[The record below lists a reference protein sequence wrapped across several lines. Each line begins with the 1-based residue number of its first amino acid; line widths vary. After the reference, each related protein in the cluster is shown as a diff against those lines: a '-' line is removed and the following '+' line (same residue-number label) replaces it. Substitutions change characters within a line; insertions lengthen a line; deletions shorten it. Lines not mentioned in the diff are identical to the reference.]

1 MSLRD
6 YYIEKNTGESGPL
19 KGPDSWAI
27 EYINVGRA
35 RSILEAID
43 DNASGFVTVHEVNNF
58 TRKRL
63 RDWRCALS
71 SLTYKGNSFTQIKAS
86 PTL

>member
-6 YYIEKNTGESGPL
+6 HYTEENTGEAGPV

-43 DNASGFVTVHEVNNF
+43 DDASGFVTVHEINNF
-58 TRKRL
+58 TQRRP
-63 RDWRCALS
+63 RNWRCAIS
-71 SLTYKGNSFTQIKAS
+71 SQRVRVIHLPRS
-86 PTL
+86 

>member
-6 YYIEKNTGESGPL
+6 HYIEKNTGESASL
-19 KGPDSWAI
+19 KGPDDWAI

-43 DNASGFVTVHEVNNF
+43 DDASGFVTVNEINNF
-58 TRKRL
+58 TQTRP
-63 RDWRCALS
+63 RDWRCVLS
-71 SLTYKGNSFTQIKAS
+71 SLAYGVIHLSRS
-86 PTL
+86 